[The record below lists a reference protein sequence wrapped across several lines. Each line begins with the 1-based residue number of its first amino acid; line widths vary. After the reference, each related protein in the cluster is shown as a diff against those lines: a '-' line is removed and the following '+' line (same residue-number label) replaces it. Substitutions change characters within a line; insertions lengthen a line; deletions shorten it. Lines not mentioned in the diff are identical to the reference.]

1 MRSFLA
7 AEGRRFLNT
16 CLWSWAG
23 WTAAWA
29 SEKTLRQW
37 TIVNA
42 LSIAASF
49 AIDMTP
55 GERGLIWALGLLI
68 LAAEL
73 MNTGLEEVVDYL
85 STDAVRIEPGQ
96 VGRVAALGERVRLHR
111 RVHAAHAAYDKAL
124 KGSLVGLKAAEP
136 FARARHALVQRRDRF
151 RDPACKELPDP
162 RNVVRRVLLRIPPD

>member
-73 MNTGLEEVVDYL
+73 MNTGLEEVVDYI
-85 STDAVRIEPGQ
+85 ST
-96 VGRVAALGERVRLHR
+96 
-111 RVHAAHAAYDKAL
+111 
-124 KGSLVGLKAAEP
+124 AE
-136 FARARHALVQRRDRF
+136 
-151 RDPACKELPDP
+151 DP
-162 RNVVRRVLLRIPPD
+162 RAKKAKDCGSAAVALTALAGGLAWLVVLIG